1 MTLSD
6 LIVLMDIW
14 PPGVLPMFKQVAPA
28 SSLSWHITYVHPVRH
43 QLCDWFKYKVTT
55 EYAAEGT
62 PQNMHIFGIKM
73 II

>member
-1 MTLSD
+1 
-6 LIVLMDIW
+6 
-14 PPGVLPMFKQVAPA
+14 MFKQVAPA